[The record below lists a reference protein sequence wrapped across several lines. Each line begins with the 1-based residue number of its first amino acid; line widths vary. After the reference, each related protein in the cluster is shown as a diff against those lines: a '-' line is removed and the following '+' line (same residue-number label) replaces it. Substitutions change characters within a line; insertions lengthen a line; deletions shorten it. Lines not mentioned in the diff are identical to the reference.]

1 MPRSILALVLVLTL
15 ATVLGACSAG
25 PALPDAD
32 PSIRGAVTSL
42 SPGKDGQVAI
52 RVEAAGTPL
61 YAYDKASVNV
71 TMDSRVLRER
81 ADGSIEQATQSDL
94 ALGQLVDVWFDG
106 PVAES
111 YPVQAYGATVLIRN

>member
-1 MPRSILALVLVLTL
+1 MLASVMLL
-15 ATVLGACSAG
+15 AACGAGTS
-25 PALPDAD
+25 LPDAD
-32 PSIRGAVTSL
+32 PSIQGSITSV
-42 SPGKDGQVAI
+42 SPGKDGQVTI

-71 TMDSRVLRER
+71 TMDSRVLRESV
-81 ADGSIEQATQSDL
+81 DGSIEQATQSDL